1 MRSSLA
7 SRVLRDPTPTEQ
19 LEPLRRAAWHQQGVI
34 TLRPE
39 EITDEWLRQGLVNLA
54 EKLYG
59 KRQEAAK
66 R

>member
-7 SRVLRDPTPTEQ
+7 PHLPRGPTPTEQ

-39 EITDEWLRQGLVNLA
+39 EITDEWLRQGVVNLA

-59 KRQEAAK
+59 RRKPDGA
-66 R
+66 